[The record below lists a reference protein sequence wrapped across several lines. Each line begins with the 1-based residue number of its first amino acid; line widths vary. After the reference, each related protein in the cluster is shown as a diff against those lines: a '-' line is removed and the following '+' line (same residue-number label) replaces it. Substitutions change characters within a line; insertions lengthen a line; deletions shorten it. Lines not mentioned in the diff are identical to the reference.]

1 MYAYMICMYVHL
13 YVCDVILIVGKQ
25 NLDDVKFEASLT
37 DIVRVCFDIPSPS
50 GLCWSFVK
58 AIALFY
64 HITNIVKISQ
74 FIGFYVCDDTYYP

>member
-74 FIGFYVCDDTYYP
+74 FIGFYACDDTYYP

>member
-1 MYAYMICMYVHL
+1 MYAYMIYMYVYI

-25 NLDDVKFEASLT
+25 NLEDVKFEASLT
-37 DIVRVCFDIPSPS
+37 DIEWVCFDIPSPH

-58 AIALFY
+58 TIALLY
-64 HITNIVKISQ
+64 HIINIVKISQ

>member
-1 MYAYMICMYVHL
+1 M
-13 YVCDVILIVGKQ
+13 VGKQ
-25 NLDDVKFEASLT
+25 NLDDVKFEACLT

-58 AIALFY
+58 AIPLFY

-74 FIGFYVCDDTYYP
+74 FIGFYACDDTYYP